1 MSCKELER
9 YDRGEIDEAEFA
21 RHAAAC
27 SLCQQALELDEEIMS
42 LAKSLRQPVEAP
54 RLWSRIE
61 EALRKEMA
69 EEKRLAPGHQMKKKS
84 KLERPSL
91 RLRFLRL
98 IPAVAVLLL
107 VVGIGLYFGLRS
119 PAPSSGLLA
128 QKALA
133 RVEQK
138 EHEYMKAIQDL
149 EKQALP
155 RMADLN
161 LDLVFLYRTRLETID
176 AQIEQ
181 CREALALN
189 PANAHIRRY
198 LLAALQDKKET
209 LAEVLSLEGKHM
221 KSGRST

>member
-9 YDRGEIDEAEFA
+9 YDRGEMDEAEFA
-21 RHAAAC
+21 RHAAVC
-27 SLCQQALELDEEIMS
+27 SFCQQALELDKEVMS
-42 LAKSLRQPVEAP
+42 LAKTLRQPVEAP

-69 EEKRLAPGHQMKKKS
+69 AEKRLAPEPQMKKKPRV
-84 KLERPSL
+84 ERPSL
-91 RLRFLRL
+91 RWRLLRL
-98 IPAVAVLLL
+98 APAAAALIA
-107 VVGIGLYFGLRS
+107 VVGIGLYFGLKS
-119 PAPSSGLLA
+119 SAPSSGLLA
-128 QKALA
+128 KKALA

-138 EHEYMKAIQDL
+138 EHEYMKAIEDL

-161 LDLVFLYRTRLETID
+161 LDLVFLYRSRLETID

-198 LLAALQDKKET
+198 LMAALQDKKET
-209 LAEVLSLEGKHM
+209 LAEVLGLEGESL
-221 KSGRST
+221 KSRRST

>member
-1 MSCKELER
+1 MSCKELKR
-9 YDRGEIDEAEFA
+9 YDRGEMDEAEFA

-27 SLCQQALELDEEIMS
+27 SFCQQVLELDKEVMS
-42 LAKSLRQPVEAP
+42 LAEILRQPVEAP

-61 EALRKEMA
+61 EALRKETA
-69 EEKRLAPGHQMKKKS
+69 EEQPLATEPQMKKKPRV
-84 KLERPSL
+84 EHPSL
-91 RLRFLRL
+91 RYRFLRL
-98 IPAVAVLLL
+98 APAVVILLAVI
-107 VVGIGLYFGLRS
+107 GIGLYFGLKS
-119 PAPSSGLLA
+119 SAPSSGLLA
-128 QKALA
+128 RKALA

-138 EHEYMKAIQDL
+138 EHEYMKAIEDL

-155 RMADLN
+155 RMDDLN

-198 LLAALQDKKET
+198 LMAALQDKKET
-209 LAEVLSLEGKHM
+209 LAEVLNLEGESM
-221 KSGRST
+221 KSRRST

>member
-1 MSCKELER
+1 MSCEELER
-9 YDRGEIDEAEFA
+9 YDRGEMDDVEFA
-21 RHAAAC
+21 QHAAAC
-27 SLCQQALELDEEIMS
+27 SVCLQALELEEEVMS

-69 EEKRLAPGHQMKKKS
+69 EEQRFVPELQIKGKQTFGHPPLQWRLLRLAP
-84 KLERPSL
+84 L
-91 RLRFLRL
+91 
-98 IPAVAVLLL
+98 AAALLA
-107 VVGIGLYFGLRS
+107 VVGIGLYLGIKS
-119 PAPSSGLLA
+119 STPSSGLLA
-128 QKALA
+128 KKALA

-138 EHEYMKAIQDL
+138 EREYLRAIQEL

-155 RMADLN
+155 HMADLN
-161 LDLVFLYRTRLETID
+161 LDLVFLYRSRLETID

-198 LLAALQDKKET
+198 LMSALQDKKET
-209 LAEVLSLEGKHM
+209 LAEVLSLEGEGM
-221 KSGRST
+221 KLRRST